1 MYMTEKI
8 SFDAMPS
15 LLATIVQKLEALE
28 EKVDRLN
35 LSQQCEEKDEWF
47 NLKELCK
54 YLPSRPAEQTVYGW
68 TSTNFIPFHKK
79 GKSIAF
85 RKSEIDQW
93 LQQSHRKSKSDLM
106 LEASQFVNKK
116 RIK

>member
-1 MYMTEKI
+1 MQNERI
-8 SFDAMPS
+8 SFDAMPEM
-15 LLATIVQKLEALE
+15 LAAIAQKLESIE
-28 EKVDRLN
+28 
-35 LSQQCEEKDEWF
+35 SH
-47 NLKELCK
+47 
-54 YLPSRPAEQTVYGW
+54 PAEQTVYGW
-68 TSTNFIPFHKK
+68 TSTHFIPFHKK

-116 RIK
+116 KIK

>member
-1 MYMTEKI
+1 MQNERI
-8 SFDAMPS
+8 SFDAMPEM
-15 LLATIVQKLEALE
+15 LAAIAQKLESID
-28 EKVDRLN
+28 KG
-35 LSQQCEEKDEWF
+35 
-47 NLKELCK
+47 LCD
-54 YLPSRPAEQTVYGW
+54 YLPSHPAEQTVYGW
-68 TSTNFIPFHKK
+68 TSTHFIPFHKK

-116 RIK
+116 KIK